1 MGLSLDNPLIFLI
14 DTLFGLY
21 ALVLILRF
29 ILQAVRADFYN
40 PVSQFV
46 WLVTNRPVGLLQR
59 VIPRWRN
66 YDIAALVLAFVLVAL
81 NITLDLALASAGI
94 SPLVL
99 LIWSLAKLLSLTINL
114 YFFSILIQAI
124 MSWVNPGVPTPAS
137 AILWS
142 INEPLLKPV
151 RTLLPPIGGFD
162 LSPLLVMVALQ
173 VLLRLLRLP
182 GLW

>member
-1 MGLSLDNPLIFLI
+1 MSLSPDNPLIFLI

-21 ALVLILRF
+21 ALALILRF

-46 WLVTNRPVGLLQR
+46 WQVTNRPVGLFQR

-66 YDIAALVLAFVLVAL
+66 YDIAALVLAFILVAL
-81 NITLDLALASAGI
+81 NITIDLLLAGAGV
-94 SPLVL
+94 SPVVLV
-99 LIWSLAKLLSLTINL
+99 IWSLAKLLSLTINL

>member
-1 MGLSLDNPLIFLI
+1 MSLGNPLIFLV

-21 ALVLILRF
+21 VFVLILRF

-46 WLVTNRPVGLLQR
+46 WQVTNRPVGLLQR

-66 YDIAALVLAFVLVAL
+66 YDIAALVLAFVLVVI
-81 NITLDLALASAGI
+81 NISIDLLLSNVRATPAG
-94 SPLVL
+94 L
-99 LIWSLAKLLSLTINL
+99 LIWSIAKLLSITLNL

-151 RTLLPPIGGFD
+151 RSFLPPIGGFD
-162 LSPLLVMVALQ
+162 LSPLFVMIALQ
-173 VLLRLLRLP
+173 VLLRLLPLP